1 MRQEFADTIVRLIVT
16 IICLVKKYNFHN
28 LCNFLLQEKIKRLD
42 SEMESSS
49 ADNIGED
56 AVTQVLGKDKP
67 GRIRGMGRGVTVT
80 KLAFLHARDS
90 HVKQLEATQAELIN
104 KVQDLQN
111 VVKDLAGKK
120 VNSLFFLLNYSN
132 FCYL

>member
-1 MRQEFADTIVRLIVT
+1 M
-16 IICLVKKYNFHN
+16 
-28 LCNFLLQEKIKRLD
+28 QEKIKRID

-49 ADNIGED
+49 AYNIAED

-67 GRIRGMGRGVTVT
+67 GRTRGMGREVTAT

-90 HVKQLEATQAELIN
+90 HVQKLQATQAELIN
-104 KVQDLQN
+104 KLEDLQN

-120 VNSLFFLLNYSN
+120 VTPY
-132 FCYL
+132 CC